1 MEERLSNLKTNFIK
15 IVEARDNNI
24 NIFSILYSRILK
36 IKENYAEFIKNNKQQ
51 LFIFTLDSFHFQG
64 KLIDIE
70 YNDMKR
76 LFYSIMNKMYC
87 EYYKLFKLITK
98 YAEEKIND
106 KKIQALCKL
115 KSKYPVY
122 KDLDEYKVYEFE
134 LINDLHHDIIQILD
148 EMFNYSIQKEKELRL
163 EEEKTSNGLNI
174 DNYVNTL
181 MFDNA
186 IINQN
191 IRLYKNY
198 LKVFHKYH
206 STYLNRLYIKLGIMW
221 GQINQDIKL
230 SSTTS
235 NDKISTN
242 EIIVNKIKPLTPKI
256 SSDQQAE
263 IYKFM
268 KESGGNNEM
277 FKSELD
283 TIISH
288 ISSEGDDMID
298 ENNKILND
306 ENNNTL
312 SIEVKEN
319 NIVMD
324 VKEFVDKIENQEEEK
339 QELELPQELSKEQP
353 EEQPEEQKKISQEY
367 DDENGEIN
375 GEINDEINREINE
388 EDTIE
393 TTDDI
398 KLKRKL
404 KKKRQQQNRKK

>member
-1 MEERLSNLKTNFIK
+1 MSELSALKINFVNLTSIRINIRKLFESLNGLKDKLKTLYLEYIEIGK
-15 IVEARDNNI
+15 KNNI
-24 NIFSILYSRILK
+24 
-36 IKENYAEFIKNNKQQ
+36 
-51 LFIFTLDSFHFQG
+51 LFGIDSFHFQK
-64 KLIDIE
+64 KLIDLE
-70 YNDMKR
+70 YENMEKMYKLID
-76 LFYSIMNKMYC
+76 NKMYC

-221 GQINQDIKL
+221 GQINQDIRL
-230 SSTTS
+230 SSTAS
-235 NDKISTN
+235 SDKNNINDMIVNKTKPLSPKIST
-242 EIIVNKIKPLTPKI
+242 
-256 SSDQQAE
+256 SQQAE
-263 IYKFM
+263 LYKFM
-268 KESGGNNEM
+268 KDSGCDNDN
-277 FKSELD
+277 FRTELD

-288 ISSEGDDMID
+288 ISSDGDDLID
-298 ENNKILND
+298 ENNKILNF

-324 VKEFVDKIENQEEEK
+324 VKDFVDKIENQEEEK
-339 QELELPQELSKEQP
+339 QELELPQE
-353 EEQPEEQKKISQEY
+353 QKKISQEY
-367 DDENGEIN
+367 DDENGDIN
-375 GEINDEINREINE
+375 DEINDEINGE
-388 EDTIE
+388 ETIE

-398 KLKRKL
+398 KLKKKL

>member
-1 MEERLSNLKTNFIK
+1 MSELSALKINFVNLTSIRINIRKLFESLNGLKDKLKTLYLEYIEIGK
-15 IVEARDNNI
+15 KNNI
-24 NIFSILYSRILK
+24 
-36 IKENYAEFIKNNKQQ
+36 
-51 LFIFTLDSFHFQG
+51 LFGIDSFHFQK
-64 KLIDIE
+64 KLIDLE
-70 YNDMKR
+70 YENMEKMYKLID
-76 LFYSIMNKMYC
+76 NKMYC